1 MTVCVNCACS
11 NEIAHIRTGTKYMI
25 NLDKL
30 SDYLNNVGENL

>member
-1 MTVCVNCACS
+1 MTVCVNCACAMKS
-11 NEIAHIRTGTKYMI
+11 HHIRTGTKYMI